1 MQNTL
6 LEITFKKFMLKI
18 NSEVLEWYGTMSV
31 FGFFYPDLGVEPC
44 SKKEKATLLESAD
57 FKLRAEAPATH

>member
-6 LEITFKKFMLKI
+6 LEITF
-18 NSEVLEWYGTMSV
+18 
-31 FGFFYPDLGVEPC
+31 
-44 SKKEKATLLESAD
+44 SKKEKATLLESVD